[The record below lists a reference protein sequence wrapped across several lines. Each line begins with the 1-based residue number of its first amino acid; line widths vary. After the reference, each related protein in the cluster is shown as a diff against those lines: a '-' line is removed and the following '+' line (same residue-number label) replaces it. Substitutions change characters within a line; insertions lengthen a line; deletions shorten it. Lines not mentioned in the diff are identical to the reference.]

1 MNTIMVLVL
10 TSACLSFRPILG
22 GNTLRMDD
30 WNKTADYMNENKGT
44 LYLPGNTTPPDQPHV
59 NWGWHVGGET
69 LIMADEWGYAFS
81 LRYVKAFGS
90 SWDYST
96 DDSLGHIDRERSFN
110 ASTFVLDNSMY
121 LGNPP
126 LNFLVGVGI
135 YWPGMDFNYHSIR
148 DNGYEYTV
156 KTSFSGFGWGWHL
169 GAQLS
174 FPNLPLAL
182 SLQYRHARVGGLMG
196 NYLKDDNGSV
206 TEWDNARL
214 GLHETEGQYYFFN
227 WDEYWEMPDGFRDGT
242 LDFSGLYF
250 GIILSLGDLGTS
262 ACLGFE

>member
-1 MNTIMVLVL
+1 MNMIIVLASA
-10 TSACLSFRPILG
+10 SACLSFRPILG

-30 WNKTADYMNENKGT
+30 WNRTADYMNENKET

-59 NWGWHVGGET
+59 NWGWHAGGEVV
-69 LIMADEWGYAFS
+69 MMVEGFGYGTS
-81 LRYVKAFGS
+81 LMYLKAFGS

-96 DDSLGHIDRERSFN
+96 DDSLGHIDRERDFSSSAIAWDNNIYMGKSPF
-110 ASTFVLDNSMY
+110 TFIAG
-121 LGNPP
+121 LG
-126 LNFLVGVGI
+126 L
-135 YWPGMDFNYHSIR
+135 YWPSMGFGYHSLR

-169 GAQLS
+169 GGQFS
-174 FPNLPLAL
+174 VPGVPVAL
-182 SLQYRHARVGGLMG
+182 SLQYRHARIGGLMG

-214 GLHETEGQYYFFN
+214 GFHETGDEQYYFFN

-242 LDFSGLYF
+242 LDFSGFYL
-250 GIILSLGDLGTS
+250 GIIFNIGDLGMG
-262 ACLGFE
+262 ACLE